1 MICKIVEWY
10 LIFFNINIY
19 FYHVFPQCQY
29 IDLKLLF
36 RRWFGMHMKCA
47 KTFSSFKVYNNIICT
62 VVQTLFVLYTLL
74 HYLVYVTLY
83 IRIFICVFPYTF
95 GFNHNSKITKPP
107 LKVHK
112 IKGAKDFTVA
122 QVLYIYAIL
131 VIYISRVQCIYNEK
145 KPFNSLSIYYY

>member
-1 MICKIVEWY
+1 MICEMVEWY

-47 KTFSSFKVYNNIICT
+47 RTFSSFKVYNNIICT

-83 IRIFICVFPYTF
+83 IRIFISVFPYTF
-95 GFNHNSKITKPP
+95 GFNHNSITNPKTT
-107 LKVHK
+107 
-112 IKGAKDFTVA
+112 IKGT
-122 QVLYIYAIL
+122 Q
-131 VIYISRVQCIYNEK
+131 N
-145 KPFNSLSIYYY
+145 